1 MTSLTRSW
9 FGSRTPIDALGAV
22 AAEAA
27 ERVIDLKGEKRA
39 LGEVHLDITSHF
51 YSIRNGSL
59 SDGDILVG
67 PRVEGRRVTFRNVN
81 LSNVTIRCADELA
94 LELAFEGCGEIR
106 NCRIQAEQVTL
117 QECRVIEDATL
128 DARVL
133 VVRDCWSMQAAKLIT
148 IPATGD
154 VRVESGAANPRTRLR
169 NLEFKGGGGHLSF
182 NGVSVRECVITG
194 NFASVALRNADLQ
207 DCRVTAGAAA
217 WSETSVSHKAEDRRS
232 GSWAAEV
239 QGELKLKDV
248 SFEGITVDSEV
259 IANQCEDRSSVDLQN
274 AFVDNEWEVLRDN
287 YSGTLLAFHLMFLL
301 AFIAPLVTKMAMAA
315 GAAGLSG
322 LALNIPFLKEQK
334 YEMIPVWEILLFGFY
349 GMDSLLGW
357 THATLTVALLLYN
370 VARVYLTVSIVKL
383 RSREEHLAMQ
393 RFRRARPAPWKYQRK
408 ILVHNFIMQ
417 PLFLLAV
424 ISALW
429 KVWDA
434 VKMQIPIP
442 AGG

>member
-1 MTSLTRSW
+1 MTSLTHTW
-9 FGSRTPIDALGAV
+9 FGSRAPIDAVGVVMAD
-22 AAEAA
+22 AA

-39 LGEVHLDITSHF
+39 LGEVHLDITGHF

-81 LSNVTIRCADELA
+81 LNHVTIRCADELA
-94 LELAFEGCGEIR
+94 LELVFEACGEIR

-117 QECRVIEDATL
+117 RECRVTEDTTL

-133 VVRDCWSMQAAKLIT
+133 VVRDCWSLQAGKPMV

-169 NLEFKGGGGHLSF
+169 NLEIRGGGGHLSL
-182 NGVSVRECVITG
+182 NGASLRDCRVTG
-194 NFASVALRNADLQ
+194 NFASVTLRNTDLQ
-207 DCRVTAGAAA
+207 DCRLTAGAAA
-217 WSETSVSHKAEDRRS
+217 WAESSVTHKANDRRA
-232 GSWAAEV
+232 GIWAAEV

-248 SFEGITVDSEV
+248 SFEGLTVDSEV

-357 THATLTVALLLYN
+357 THATLTIALLLYN

-393 RFRRARPAPWKYQRK
+393 RFRRARPAVWKYQGK
-408 ILVHNFIMQ
+408 ILVHRIIMQ

-434 VKMQIPIP
+434 IKMQVPIP